1 MSDAI
6 KMLDAAI
13 QDVDSDI
20 RSDMQDAEETG
31 ENVEAGRYEVVLM
44 YYEAQAIRATV
55 IEQQAEIERLREA
68 LQTIVDAEPPSD
80 IWTGHYG
87 IMAIRLHAKHALGAT
102 Q

>member
-20 RSDMQDAEETG
+20 RSDMEDAEETG
-31 ENVEAGRYEVVLM
+31 EHVEVGRYEVVLM

-55 IEQQAEIERLREA
+55 IEQQAEIERLRGLLGTVFSRHRAQIDEP
-68 LQTIVDAEPPSD
+68 LYTTIVMEID
-80 IWTGHYG
+80 
-87 IMAIRLHAKHALGAT
+87 

>member
-20 RSDMQDAEETG
+20 RSDMEDAEETG
-31 ENVEAGRYEVVLM
+31 EHVEVGRYEVVLM

-55 IEQQAEIERLREA
+55 IEQQADIERLRGVVRDLLDMLDYDKTSDRYRIA
-68 LQTIVDAEPPSD
+68 VDAAYEEFE
-80 IWTGHYG
+80 
-87 IMAIRLHAKHALGAT
+87 

>member
-20 RSDMQDAEETG
+20 RSDMEDAEETG
-31 ENVEAGRYEVVLM
+31 EHVEVGRYEVALM
-44 YYEAQAIRATV
+44 YYDAQAIRATV
-55 IEQQAEIERLREA
+55 IEQQAEIERLRGIVRELIEMLDYDRTSERYRVA
-68 LQTIVDAEPPSD
+68 VDAAYSEID
-80 IWTGHYG
+80 
-87 IMAIRLHAKHALGAT
+87 